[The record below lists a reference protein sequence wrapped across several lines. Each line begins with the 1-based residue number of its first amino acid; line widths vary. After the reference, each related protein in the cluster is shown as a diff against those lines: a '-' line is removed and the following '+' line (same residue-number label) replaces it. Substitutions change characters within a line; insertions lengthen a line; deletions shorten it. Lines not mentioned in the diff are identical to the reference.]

1 MPHILKGQIRYCLL
15 SDELRFHR
23 FLLVGQNNDCN
34 CILCHRVDAAVCSGD
49 DAAAGAAATP
59 PRGIFRQIGQV
70 HWREVVHHRTG
81 LLSAAGVPD
90 NDLQLRLVWIRPKY
104 AGGGVEALVGAAG
117 SDFLAVGL
125 RNELGLQIWAVG
137 NAVAGD
143 LGTRVGRET
152 GIVSRCFLPGRG
164 G

>member
-49 DAAAGAAATP
+49 DTATGAAAAP

-70 HWREVVHHRTG
+70 HRCEVVHHRTG
-81 LLSAAGVPD
+81 LLGAAGVSD
-90 NDLQLRLVWIRPKY
+90 NDLQLWLVWVRPKY
-104 AGGGVEALVGAAG
+104 AGGGVEALVSAAR

-125 RNELGLQIWAVG
+125 RNELGLQIWAVVST
-137 NAVAGD
+137 VAGD

>member
-49 DAAAGAAATP
+49 DAAAGAAAAP

-90 NDLQLRLVWIRPKY
+90 NDLQLRLVWIRPKD
-104 AGGGVEALVGAAG
+104 AGGGVEALVSAAR

-125 RNELGLQIWAVG
+125 RNELGLQIWAVVST
-137 NAVAGD
+137 VAGD
-143 LGTRVGRET
+143 LGTRVSRET